1 MNNARVITVVRWL
14 VVIAMPF
21 LLGLGGIRAL
31 IGWDNPTY
39 PEWEYARIAPDQ
51 FGFTPEQRLEL
62 AHATLAY
69 MQRPE
74 PAEAVIFM
82 LEELRLPDTDKP
94 LYTESEISHMLDVKI
109 VADGIQRV
117 VWVAGVIVF
126 GGLLFLLLR
135 SETRKTGYKVIF
147 HGGLLTTIILI
158 GIAAFIALAW
168 NTFFVQFHELLFPPG
183 TWTFRYSDSLI
194 RLFPEQFW
202 FDAGVIMSVSPLI
215 SGVITAVIGY
225 VLYRRAA

>member
-1 MNNARVITVVRWL
+1 MNNPTVITVVRWL
-14 VVIAMPF
+14 VVIATPF
-21 LLGLGGIRAL
+21 FLGLGGIRAL
-31 IGWDNPTY
+31 IGWENPTY

-62 AHATLAY
+62 AQATLAY

-74 PAEAVIFM
+74 PADEVIYL
-82 LEELRLPDTDKP
+82 LEELRLPGTDTP
-94 LYTESEISHMLDVKI
+94 LYNDSEISHMLDVKR

-135 SETRKTGYKVIF
+135 SETRVLGYKAIF
-147 HGGLLTTIILI
+147 QGGLLTTIILVA
-158 GIAAFIALAW
+158 IAAFIGLAW
-168 NTFFVQFHELLFPPG
+168 STFFVQFHELLFPPG
-183 TWTFRYSDSLI
+183 TWTFSYSDSLI

-202 FDAGVIMSVSPLI
+202 FDAGIIMSVSPLL
-215 SGVITAVIGY
+215 SGVVTAVIGY
-225 VLYRRAA
+225 ILYRRAV

>member
-1 MNNARVITVVRWL
+1 MNNQTLISVVRWL

-31 IGWDNPTY
+31 IGWKNPTY

-69 MQRPE
+69 MQRSE
-74 PAEAVIFM
+74 PADQVIHL
-82 LEELRLPDTDKP
+82 LEEMRLPGTNRP
-94 LYTESEISHMLDVKI
+94 LYNESEIGHMLDVKR

-117 VWVAGVIVF
+117 VWVAGGIVF
-126 GGLLFLLLR
+126 GGLLFLSIR
-135 SETRKTGYKVIF
+135 SETRLMGYKAIF
-147 HGGLLTTIILI
+147 HGGLLTTIILVA
-158 GIAAFIALAW
+158 IAAFIGLAW
-168 NTFFVQFHELLFPPG
+168 NIFFVQFHELLFPPG
-183 TWTFRYSDSLI
+183 TWTFSYSDSLI

-202 FDAGVIMSVSPLI
+202 FDAGIIMSVSPLI
-215 SGVITAVIGY
+215 SGVLTAVVGNF
-225 VLYRRAA
+225 LMRRAL